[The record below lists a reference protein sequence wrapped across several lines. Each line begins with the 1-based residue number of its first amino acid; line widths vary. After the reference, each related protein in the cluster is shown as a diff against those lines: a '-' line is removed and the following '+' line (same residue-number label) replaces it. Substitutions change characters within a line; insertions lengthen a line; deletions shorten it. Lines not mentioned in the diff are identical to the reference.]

1 MRVTSM
7 ELPIGTADDDQQLR
21 LLVERAR
28 AGSQTAFSE
37 LAKRLWGRI
46 TGWGVG
52 ITGDRD
58 EAEDVAQLVL
68 LRLHAQVDAFEGRSR
83 FTSWVY
89 RITRNIALDRRMQHR
104 RRAELLATHLA
115 SEGAD
120 GAAPDASEATS
131 ANERAA
137 LARLV
142 AAHARALTPRQREVF
157 DAVDL
162 KGESIGEVAE
172 RLGVEAVTVRVLLS
186 RARRTIRL
194 RMLEEHPRLLAEYS
208 E

>member
-28 AGSQTAFSE
+28 AGSQSAFSE
-37 LAKRLWGRI
+37 LARRLWGRI
-46 TGWGVG
+46 TGWGLG

-58 EAEDVAQLVL
+58 EAEDIAQLVL

-83 FTSWVY
+83 LTSWVY
-89 RITRNIALDRRMQHR
+89 RITRNIALDRRTQQR
-104 RRAELLATHLA
+104 RREVLLSTHL
-115 SEGAD
+115 SREGAE
-120 GAAPDASEATS
+120 GTAPDASELAV
-131 ANERAA
+131 AQERAA
-137 LARLV
+137 LARIV
-142 AAHARALTPRQREVF
+142 AAHARALSPRQREVF

-162 KGESIGEVAE
+162 KGEAITEVAA

>member
-21 LLVERAR
+21 FLVERAR
-28 AGSQTAFSE
+28 AGSQSAFSE
-37 LAKRLWGRI
+37 LARRLWGRI
-46 TGWGVG
+46 TGWGLG

-83 FTSWVY
+83 LTSWVY
-89 RITRNIALDRRMQHR
+89 RITRNIALDRRTQQR
-104 RRAELLATHLA
+104 RREVLLSTHL
-115 SEGAD
+115 SREGAE
-120 GAAPDASEATS
+120 GTAPDASELAV
-131 ANERAA
+131 AQERAA
-137 LARLV
+137 LARIV
-142 AAHARALTPRQREVF
+142 AAHARALSPRQREVF

-162 KGESIGEVAE
+162 KGEAITEVAA

-194 RMLEEHPRLLAEYS
+194 RMLEEHPRLLAEFS

>member
-1 MRVTSM
+1 M

-28 AGSQTAFSE
+28 AGSQSAFTE
-37 LAKRLWGRI
+37 LASRLWGRI
-46 TGWGVG
+46 TGWGLG

-89 RITRNIALDRRMQHR
+89 RITRNIALDRRMQQR
-104 RRAELLATHLA
+104 RREALLASHHA
-115 SEGAD
+115 REGTGA
-120 GAAPDASEATS
+120 AAPDASELTVAQ
-131 ANERAA
+131 ERAA
-137 LARLV
+137 LARIV
-142 AAHARALTPRQREVF
+142 AAHAGALSPRQREVF

-162 KGESIGEVAE
+162 NGEAIGEVAA

-194 RMLEEHPRLLAEYS
+194 RMLEEHPRLLAEFS

>member
-1 MRVTSM
+1 MPVTSM

-46 TGWGVG
+46 TGWGLG

-83 FTSWVY
+83 LTSWVY
-89 RITRNIALDRRMQHR
+89 RITRNIALDRRAQQR
-104 RRAELLATHLA
+104 RREVLLSTHL
-115 SEGAD
+115 SREGAE
-120 GAAPDASEATS
+120 GTAPDASELAV
-131 ANERAA
+131 AQERAA
-137 LARLV
+137 LARIV
-142 AAHARALTPRQREVF
+142 AAHARALSPRQREVF

-162 KGESIGEVAE
+162 KGEAIGEVAA